1 MNYIEAMKIQKR
13 MLGTSEESLCDGDC
27 HICPYHKDQTR
38 KDCTC
43 EEFPVFYP
51 ELAEAILAK
60 WNMWNP
66 AKTRMEV
73 FLKAFPDAPI
83 EPSTRVPVCCVEDIW
98 QDVHCEQSEIIDELG
113 YPLNNCVACWNA
125 PAE

>member
-13 MLGTSEESLCDGDC
+13 MLGTTEEHLCNGDC
-27 HICPYHKDQTR
+27 HGCLYHKDQTE

-73 FLKAFPDAPI
+73 FLKAFPNAPTD
-83 EPSTRVPVCCVEDIW
+83 STTKTPHACVADIW
-98 QDVHCEQSEIIDELG
+98 Q
-113 YPLNNCVACWNA
+113 NTNCLFDNDNCCSICWSL